1 MKLKKQQQSLGT
13 GENFSPIERS
23 CVPTS
28 PTTVEATKVDRK
40 RRKKRSK
47 NRKKRRKDRN
57 SSSSSSSLPA
67 ATNGLSY
74 WMELDVINGEASK
87 RHRDQQRCQ
96 SFILPD
102 LSKSINAVSTIDGTI
117 TENSETQEPT
127 TNCTATCLGNHYA
140 GKCKHAFDSFNDS
153 LNDFVVPM
161 PSLGRSKS
169 KGGRVTTTMR
179 AKILCNLRKF
189 LRKSFR
195 LPKKNRGHEERWSRL
210 SFTSTLQWGSNLS

>member
-28 PTTVEATKVDRK
+28 RTTVEATKVDRK

-87 RHRDQQRCQ
+87 RHRDQ
-96 SFILPD
+96 
-102 LSKSINAVSTIDGTI
+102 SINAFSTIDGTI

-127 TNCTATCLGNHYA
+127 TNCTATCLGSHYA
-140 GKCKHAFDSFNDS
+140 GKCKHACKHAFDSFNDS

-179 AKILCNLRKF
+179 TKILCNLRKF

-195 LPKKNRGHEERWSRL
+195 LPKKNREHEERWSRL
-210 SFTSTLQWGSNLS
+210 SFTSTLQ